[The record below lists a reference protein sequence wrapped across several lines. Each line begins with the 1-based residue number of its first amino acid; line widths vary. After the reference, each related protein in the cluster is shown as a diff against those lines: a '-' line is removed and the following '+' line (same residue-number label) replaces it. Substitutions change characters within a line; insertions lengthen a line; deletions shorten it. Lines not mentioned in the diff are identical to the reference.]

1 MYIIYKNTA
10 YISQNL
16 EIFFY
21 SNKNLHV
28 YILGLHTKNFI
39 YVVYIKLWRK
49 KSVRFG
55 CKPGIGGD
63 LLQVHFVFFYK
74 NKINNNYF

>member
-1 MYIIYKNTA
+1 MYIIYKYTA
-10 YISQNL
+10 YISQIL

-21 SNKNLHV
+21 SNKNLYV
-28 YILGLHTKNFI
+28 YILVLHTKNCI
-39 YVVYIKLWRK
+39 YVVYIKLWKK

-63 LLQVHFVFFYK
+63 LLTV
-74 NKINNNYF
+74 INLIFQHTKYTIIMI